1 MSEPN
6 VQRDDGL
13 VENDGDVLSDLEKLR
28 LPYITD
34 HEPVEGLEEEPGA

>member
-13 VENDGDVLSDLEKLR
+13 VDDDADVLSDLDHLR
-28 LPYITD
+28 LPYIVD
-34 HEPVEGLEEEPGA
+34 HEPIEGIEEPGA

>member
-13 VENDGDVLSDLEKLR
+13 VDDDGDVLADLDHLR
-28 LPYITD
+28 LPYIVD
-34 HEPVEGLEEEPGA
+34 HESIEGLEEPGA

>member
-13 VENDGDVLSDLEKLR
+13 VDDDRDELADLERLR
-28 LPYITD
+28 LPYIVD
-34 HEPVEGLEEEPGA
+34 HEPVEGIEEPGA

>member
-13 VENDGDVLSDLEKLR
+13 IDDDADLLSDLKQLR
-28 LPYITD
+28 LPYIVAY
-34 HEPVEGLEEEPGA
+34 EPDEGIEEPDEP